1 MYLPINMNWKFKL
14 TSDNILASLMASTV
28 SSGCSS
34 PTNISFKT
42 FLNVLRKKCFSY
54 KKILQTCSGR
64 SLFNNEFWSL
74 FQRFFWW
81 TLNLPHIDSFFF
93 FFYHGMENK
102 IFFAH
107 FLCVTLVHFN
117 NRVESWRVF
126 FTTTIY
132 FIQTRSEDSF
142 GNVWLEKIL
151 HGQTCLI
158 CYAKLLRLRNENNF
172 SFESAPFLPFRNQ

>member
-1 MYLPINMNWKFKL
+1 MLQLEGRINNQILGVKGLNQIFLIVFLRSLFTGYTLKKFKFLVQGKCCLFYIVPSCIHVSPNIINMNWKFKL

-42 FLNVLRKKCFSY
+42 FLNVLRKKFFSY

-93 FFYHGMENK
+93 FFTMAWK
-102 IFFAH
+102 I
-107 FLCVTLVHFN
+107 
-117 NRVESWRVF
+117 
-126 FTTTIY
+126 
-132 FIQTRSEDSF
+132 RSS
-142 GNVWLEKIL
+142 
-151 HGQTCLI
+151 
-158 CYAKLLRLRNENNF
+158 
-172 SFESAPFLPFRNQ
+172 LPISYV

>member
-1 MYLPINMNWKFKL
+1 MFYGKNVSVIKKFYKPAVEEVCLIMNFDPCFK
-14 TSDNILASLMASTV
+14 D
-28 SSGCSS
+28 
-34 PTNISFKT
+34 
-42 FLNVLRKKCFSY
+42 
-54 KKILQTCSGR
+54 
-64 SLFNNEFWSL
+64 
-74 FQRFFWW
+74 FFG

-102 IFFAH
+102 ISFAH

-117 NRVESWRVF
+117 NRVESWRIF

-172 SFESAPFLPFRNQ
+172 SFESAPFLPLRNQ